1 MGEKT
6 EDAAPHDRRSRLRR
20 SLSRW
25 ADSGEAH
32 ARDLRATYAEAGD
45 VSIADAPDRERVSL
59 RGTIKTVTLRPR
71 GGVPA
76 LEAELEDGS
85 GVITIVWLG
94 RRRIAGIGPGRAMR
108 VEGRIGSATGH
119 RVLFNPRYELIP

>member
-1 MGEKT
+1 MGES
-6 EDAAPHDRRSRLRR
+6 AAQDRRSRLRR

-32 ARDLRATYAEAGD
+32 ARDLRATYSGVGEVTIAE
-45 VSIADAPDRERVSL
+45 APDREHVSL

-94 RRRIAGIGPGRAMR
+94 RRRIAGIEPGRAMR

>member
-1 MGEKT
+1 MSDTVGDNK
-6 EDAAPHDRRSRLRR
+6 SRLRR

-32 ARDLRATYAEAGD
+32 ARDLRVAHASAAGD
-45 VSIADAPDRERVSL
+45 VTIAEAPDRERVSL

-94 RRRIAGIGPGRAMR
+94 RRRIAGIGPGRAIR
-108 VEGRIGSATGH
+108 VQGRIGSATGH

>member
-1 MGEKT
+1 MAERK
-6 EDAAPHDRRSRLRR
+6 SRLRR
-20 SLSRW
+20 GLSRW

-32 ARDLRATYAEAGD
+32 ARDLRAAYAAPGEVA
-45 VSIADAPDRERVSL
+45 ICDAPDRERVSL

>member
-1 MGEKT
+1 MAENT
-6 EDAAPHDRRSRLRR
+6 SRLRR

-32 ARDLRATYAEAGD
+32 ARDLRATHAAAGE
-45 VSIADAPDRERVSL
+45 VSIAEAPDRERVSL

-85 GVITIVWLG
+85 GVVTIVWLG

-108 VEGRIGSATGH
+108 VEGRIGSTTGH

>member
-1 MGEKT
+1 MGNNK
-6 EDAAPHDRRSRLRR
+6 SRLRR

-32 ARDLRATYAEAGD
+32 ARDLRAAHSTAGD
-45 VSIADAPDRERVSL
+45 VPIAEAPDRERVSL

-94 RRRIAGIGPGRAMR
+94 RRRIAGIGPGRAIR
-108 VEGRIGSATGH
+108 VQGRIGSATGH

>member
-1 MGEKT
+1 MAEPK
-6 EDAAPHDRRSRLRR
+6 SRLRR
-20 SLSRW
+20 SLSKW
-25 ADSGEAH
+25 ADTTEAH
-32 ARDLRATYAEAGD
+32 ARDLRAAHSAAGE
-45 VSIADAPDRERVSL
+45 VAISDAPDRERVSL

-94 RRRIAGIGPGRAMR
+94 RRRIAGIGPGRAIR

-119 RVLFNPRYELIP
+119 RV

>member
-1 MGEKT
+1 MSDHK
-6 EDAAPHDRRSRLRR
+6 SRLRR

-25 ADSGEAH
+25 ADSNEAH
-32 ARDLRATYAEAGD
+32 ARDLRATFVTADD
-45 VSIADAPDRERVSL
+45 VCIGDAPDRERVSL

-94 RRRIAGIGPGRAMR
+94 RRRIAGVGPGRAMR